1 MNAFLRSTILIFCMH
16 VFFCM
21 QAIAQDSIT
30 EPQSISIAG
39 IKAKEIAIDLTNP
52 KEVELTLKKIHTY
65 SSVEMLVL
73 QGETDEVTWKRII
86 SRLSFL
92 KNLSKLNFKDNEL
105 SNMPENISSLK
116 VLRSLTIEGNKD
128 LDYNDLCKKVKTLP
142 LTELNLIDNDIR
154 KIPAAIAEISSL
166 RKLQLTGSDRLNYEE
181 LMEQLAKLPALT
193 TLAIPVNFIT
203 EVPKNISLL
212 KSLQVLD
219 VSNNV
224 LMELPGEISSLKAI
238 NNLSIQ
244 GNLVLNPL
252 KELEKLKGNDIRY
265 LSLDKELSG
274 DEIAQLKKMFP
285 RVEINFPISEEE
297 KSDSS
302 KTEIEQTPAPEK
314 IIYNGELKV
323 KKDLAILSGAYLA
336 YPALFRNL
344 VYNFDTLTFEERYV
358 DLRYTNTYERF
369 QNGVR
374 WSRGYYLNNRKHLL
388 DQLDQLDGKRKETWF
403 RLPNSPAFPELR
415 AFSGMYWIY
424 SGELSKRK
432 FKRKFLKRS
441 PLIASPVEWY
451 DIRVVYDKNNSLFTI
466 ELKGQK
472 GFEKFLAYPVQPTV
486 SLENNQKNYNRRYL
500 IYQKALLRRAQNFNR
515 DQRKSRRG
523 YDANFRRLNTYA
535 WNELQLR
542 MSNEEK
548 LMSEQE
554 WMDYYDNIVEN
565 EKKAIDNSSLSSGY
579 LLRALSL
586 CEYNTL
592 STLSTAAEQTAAP
605 SFYGRRNINVDFINE
620 EGLGKL
626 PVATVW
632 VVDNPSKYFYSFTG
646 SLGIT
651 PSIISILPHA
661 SYSIIVQMRNGDF
674 GTVNIEDTNKVSFE
688 PNKVIPMNVK
698 VLDKNLN
705 TIGELLKAAGI
716 H

>member
-1 MNAFLRSTILIFCMH
+1 MNSFLRSIILISCLHVFSCMH
-16 VFFCM
+16 
-21 QAIAQDSIT
+21 AIAQDSIP
-30 EPQSISIAG
+30 EPQSISIAS
-39 IKAKEIAIDLTNP
+39 IKAKEVAIDLSNP
-52 KEVELTLKKIHTY
+52 QEVELTLKKIHTY

-73 QGETDEVTWKRII
+73 QGETDEVTFKKII
-86 SRLSFL
+86 SRLSLL
-92 KNLSKLNFKDNEL
+92 KNLSKLSFKDNEL
-105 SNMPENISSLK
+105 SNVPDNITSLK
-116 VLRSLTIEGNKD
+116 ALRSLTIEGNND
-128 LDYNDLCKKVKTLP
+128 LDFNDLCKKIKILP
-142 LTELNLIDNDIR
+142 LTELNLVDNDLR
-154 KIPAAIAEISSL
+154 KTPAAISEISSL
-166 RKLQLTGSDRLNYEE
+166 RKIQLTGSDRLNYED

-285 RVEINFPISEEE
+285 RVEINFPLSEEE

-302 KTEIEQTPAPEK
+302 KTEQPPVPEK
-314 IIYNGELKV
+314 ITYNGELKV
-323 KKDLAILSGAYLA
+323 KKDLAILSGAYLI

-344 VYNFDTLTFEERYV
+344 VYNFDTLTFEERYA
-358 DLRYTNTYERF
+358 DFRYSNAFERF
-369 QNGVR
+369 QNGTR
-374 WSRGYYLNNRKHLL
+374 WTRGFFLNYRRSFRSPLH
-388 DQLDQLDGKRKETWF
+388 GKRKETWF
-403 RLPNSPAFPELR
+403 RLPNSPAFPELK

-432 FKRKFLKRS
+432 FKKKYLMRRQRRS
-441 PLIASPVEWY
+441 IIAIPVEWY
-451 DIRVVYDKNNSLFTI
+451 DVRVLYDKNNSLFTI
-466 ELKGQK
+466 ELKGEK
-472 GFEKFLAYPVQPTV
+472 DFEKFMAYPAQPSV
-486 SLENNQKNYNRRYL
+486 SLENNQKTYNRRYL
-500 IYQKALLRRAQNFNR
+500 LYQKALSRRAQNFKR
-515 DQRKSRRG
+515 DQLKSRKA
-523 YDANFRRLNTYA
+523 YDANFRRLKTYA
-535 WNELQLR
+535 WKELQLR

-548 LMSEQE
+548 LMSQDE

-565 EKKAIDNSSLSSGY
+565 EKKAIDNSALASGY

-586 CEYNTL
+586 SEYKTL
-592 STLSTAAEQTAAP
+592 STLSTVAELTDSP
-605 SFYGRRNINVDFINE
+605 PLYSRRNINVNFINE

-632 VVDNPSKYFYSFTG
+632 VIDSQTNYFYSFAG

-651 PSIISILPHA
+651 PSIISILPHS
-661 SYSIIVQMRNGDF
+661 SYSIIVQLRNGDF

-688 PNKVIPMNVK
+688 PNKIIPMKVK
-698 VLDKNLN
+698 VFDKNLN
-705 TIGELLKAAGI
+705 TTGELLKAAGI